1 MKNYLLYLILVI
13 LALESNL
20 AFGQSSLAM
29 IGPRQ
34 YVSNFTLSRGRHCV
48 DTIVVNPG
56 TVFKIENAA
65 MAEYVPAGTQSYFD
79 FNHSYLIE
87 IGQIFI
93 QAQEWET
100 SSTGMYLKQQ
110 SSFPMWIGPGV
121 HFVHVNL
128 PLISSTTNRLSI
140 HGLLFSLQ

>member
-1 MKNYLLYLILVI
+1 MKNYLLSIIVI
-13 LALESNL
+13 SLAMQNIK

-29 IGPRQ
+29 IGPSL

-65 MAEYVPAGTQSYFD
+65 MAEYLPIGTQSYFD

-87 IGQIFI
+87 IGQVFI
-93 QAQEWET
+93 QAQEWE
-100 SSTGMYLKQQ
+100 SSSNGMYLKQQ
-110 SSFPMWIGPGV
+110 SSFPLWIGPGV
-121 HFVHVNL
+121 HFVYVNL
-128 PLISSTTNRLSI
+128 PLIALTTNRLSI